1 MPWCIWSLSLSLRKF
16 AKNKNS
22 CFNHLMKSL
31 GSSVKNKLIA
41 KYLEK
46 DNPSDQAKSTDINI
60 LLNRIQINKKNESR
74 KKLFFSA
81 AASTGL
87 ILFGL
92 IIF

>member
-1 MPWCIWSLSLSLRKF
+1 
-16 AKNKNS
+16 
-22 CFNHLMKSL
+22 MKSL
-31 GSSVKNKLIA
+31 GSSVKDKLVA
-41 KYLEK
+41 KYLAK
-46 DNPSDQAKSTDINI
+46 DNSSNQVKSTDVNI
-60 LLNRIQINKKNESR
+60 LLNRIQMNKKNESR